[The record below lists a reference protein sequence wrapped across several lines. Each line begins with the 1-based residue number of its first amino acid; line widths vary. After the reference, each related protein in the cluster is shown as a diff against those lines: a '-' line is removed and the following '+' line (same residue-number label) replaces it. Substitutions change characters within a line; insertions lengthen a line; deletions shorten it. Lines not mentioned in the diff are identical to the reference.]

1 MDVVLTWHGSRL
13 MDHALPA
20 HPAGSGLETHSLEI
34 IMKQLSARSGQSG
47 FTLIELLI
55 VVAIIGILAAI
66 AVPSYQ
72 SYTARAQASEAFAL
86 IDGTKTPLA
95 LSAGESSTC
104 VVPASTNLTGKYGA
118 VVVSGTSPACAS
130 TYTFA
135 SGKNTG
141 GEVKYLY
148 DGTTWVC
155 SVTKPPTDTSV
166 TLACP

>member
-1 MDVVLTWHGSRL
+1 
-13 MDHALPA
+13 
-20 HPAGSGLETHSLEI
+20 
-34 IMKQLSARSGQSG
+34 MKQLSARSGQSG

-118 VVVSGTSPACAS
+118 VVVGGTSPACTS

-141 GEVKYLY
+141 GVVTYTYNGKAWAC
-148 DGTTWVC
+148 TTP
-155 SVTKPPTDTSV
+155 TQPTDASV